1 MLAIYEISGKPLNV
15 PTFTLQM
22 FQKKREKKM
31 ESVFEEILPEN
42 NPNLKKK
49 TDIQI
54 QEAQRV
60 PNKINPNRP
69 TRRYII
75 EKMAKVKERILKAAR
90 EKVIYKGTSLKLLSD
105 FSAETLQARSK
116 WHNIFK
122 VV

>member
-1 MLAIYEISGKPLNV
+1 MLAIYEISGKQLNV
-15 PTFTLQM
+15 PIFTLQM

-69 TRRYII
+69 TPRYII
-75 EKMAKVKERILKAAR
+75 IIMAVVKENSKGSKRKSYIQGNLSKAT
-90 EKVIYKGTSLKLLSD
+90 I
-105 FSAETLQARSK
+105 
-116 WHNIFK
+116 
-122 VV
+122 

>member
-1 MLAIYEISGKPLNV
+1 MLAIYEISGKQLNV
-15 PTFTLQM
+15 PIFTLQM

-69 TRRYII
+69 TPRYII
-75 EKMAKVKERILKAAR
+75 IIMAVIKENS
-90 EKVIYKGTSLKLLSD
+90 KGSKRKSYIQGNLSK
-105 FSAETLQARSK
+105 TT
-116 WHNIFK
+116 I
-122 VV
+122 